1 MKWTKIIIFAHQKRK
16 LPVKMTGL
24 TGPSYHVHPKNREIM
39 MYTVQKFGEMWKKI
53 WNSPDELPKITF
65 YWVVGNVMDF
75 HQQGPTFL
83 SCSVVELFIFVFGFK
98 FQPTFNIMESGQEC
112 TQETRSAFL
121 VSSSICGERHLVR
134 PFSKHETGVVTT
146 IRQVL
151 TLVRINDGGSP
162 PSGKLTN
169 FIFLCLKVH
178 WTSIT
183 SSPNFFQKKVGIFI
197 ISSVGMGDDCM
208 LSLRF

>member
-1 MKWTKIIIFAHQKRK
+1 
-16 LPVKMTGL
+16 
-24 TGPSYHVHPKNREIM
+24 
-39 MYTVQKFGEMWKKI
+39 MYTVQKFGEMWKKF
-53 WNSPDELPKITF
+53 WNSPEELPRITF
-65 YWVVGNVMDF
+65 IELREMLWISTNKIQHFWVVLG
-75 HQQGPTFL
+75 
-83 SCSVVELFIFVFGFK
+83 VELFISVFGFK

-178 WTSIT
+178 WTSIIST
-183 SSPNFFQKKVGIFI
+183 PNFFQKKVGIFI
-197 ISSVGMGDDCM
+197 ISGVGMGDDCM
-208 LSLRF
+208 LSFMF